1 MFSTGVLAAK
11 VGKLAATAFDGG
23 GSDSSSSE
31 ITSTVTMGT
40 LSNVSYGSG
49 YGYATAPFAGHS
61 NRAGGSNPSPTT
73 QTFGG
78 QTFNHLSVGDITVY
92 GSRTVYIEIPFNS
105 NASNHPTSDW
115 LNSLTIDD
123 GQGNSVELDM
133 SNNYTRN
140 THTGSPYYSRGAI
153 YYRGYGTN
161 APVVIN
167 STNNNKTLT
176 WDFV

>member
-11 VGKLAATAFDGG
+11 AGKLSATAFDGG
-23 GSDSSSSE
+23 GSDIVSAN
-31 ITSTVTMGT
+31 TTTVTMGT

-49 YGYATAPFAGHS
+49 YGYATAPFAGNS

-78 QTFNHLSVGDITVY
+78 QTFNHLSVGDISVY
-92 GSRTVYIEIPFNS
+92 GSRSVYIEIPFNS
-105 NASNHPTSDW
+105 NASNQPTSDW

-140 THTGSPYYSRGAI
+140 NHTNNPYYSRGAI
-153 YYRGYGTN
+153 YYRNYGTG
-161 APVVIN
+161 ASVVID
-167 STNNNKTLT
+167 STNNDKTLT

>member
-11 VGKLAATAFDGG
+11 VGKLAATAIGGG

-49 YGYATAPFAGHS
+49 YGYSAGKFGGVS
-61 NRAGGSNPSPTT
+61 GRTGGSNPSPTT

-78 QTFNHLSVGDITVY
+78 QTFDHLYVGDWAQY
-92 GSRTVYIEIPFNS
+92 GSRTVAIEIPFGS
-105 NASNHPTSDW
+105 NASNQPTSDW
-115 LNSLTIDD
+115 LTSLEIDD
-123 GQGNSVELDM
+123 GQGNSLELDM
-133 SNNYTRN
+133 SNFTRYTN
-140 THTGSPYYSRGAI
+140 SNNPYYSRGATYI
-153 YYRGYGTN
+153 KGNYSSN
-161 APVVIN
+161 FID
-167 STNNNKTLT
+167 STNNDKTLT

>member
-1 MFSTGVLAAK
+1 MFITGVLAAK
-11 VGKLAATAFDGG
+11 AGKLAAIAFEGG
-23 GSDSSSSE
+23 GSNNVVAN
-31 ITSTVTMGT
+31 TTTVTMGT

-49 YGYATAPFAGHS
+49 YGYSAGKFGGVS
-61 NRAGGSNPSPTT
+61 NRTGGSNPSPTT

-78 QTFNHLSVGDITVY
+78 QTFDHLYVGDWAQY
-92 GSRTVYIEIPFNS
+92 ASRTVAIEIPYGS
-105 NASNHPTSDW
+105 NASNQPTSDW
-115 LNSLTIDD
+115 LNSLTIND

-133 SNNYTRN
+133 SNNYIRAN
-140 THTGSPYYSRGAI
+140 HTGNPHFSRGAI
-153 YYRGYGTN
+153 YYRGYGTG

>member
-11 VGKLAATAFDGG
+11 VGKLAATAIGGG

-49 YGYATAPFAGHS
+49 YGYSAGKLGGVS
-61 NRAGGSNPSPTT
+61 NRTGGSNPSPTT

-78 QTFNHLSVGDITVY
+78 QTFDHLYVGDWAQY
-92 GSRTVYIEIPFNS
+92 GSRTVAIEIPFGS
-105 NASNHPTSDW
+105 NASNQPTSDW
-115 LNSLTIDD
+115 LTSLKIDD

-133 SNNYTRN
+133 SSFSRYTNSNN
-140 THTGSPYYSRGAI
+140 PYYSRGATYI
-153 YYRGYGTN
+153 RGYGTG
-161 APVVIN
+161 AAAVIDT
-167 STNNNKTLT
+167 TNNDKTLT

>member
-1 MFSTGVLAAK
+1 
-11 VGKLAATAFDGG
+11 
-23 GSDSSSSE
+23 
-31 ITSTVTMGT
+31 MGT

-49 YGYATAPFAGHS
+49 YGYATAPFAGSS

-78 QTFNHLSVGDITVY
+78 QTFNHLSVGDWAQY
-92 GSRTVYIEIPFNS
+92 ASRTVAIEIPYGS

-115 LNSLTIDD
+115 LNSLTIND

-133 SNNYTRN
+133 SNFTRAN
-140 THTGSPYYSRGAI
+140 HTGSPYFSRGAI
-153 YYRGYGTN
+153 YIRGYGTN
-161 APVVIN
+161 APVVID
-167 STNNNKTLT
+167 STNNDKTLT

>member
-11 VGKLAATAFDGG
+11 AGKLSATAFDGG
-23 GSDSSSSE
+23 GSDIVSAN
-31 ITSTVTMGT
+31 TTTVTMGT

-49 YGYATAPFAGHS
+49 YGYATAPFAGNS

-78 QTFNHLSVGDITVY
+78 QTFNHLSVGDWAQY
-92 GSRTVYIEIPFNS
+92 GSRTVAIEIPFGS
-105 NASNHPTSDW
+105 NASNQPTSDW
-115 LNSLTIDD
+115 LTSLKIDD

-133 SNNYTRN
+133 SSFNRSNNSN
-140 THTGSPYYSRGAI
+140 NPYYSRGAT
-153 YYRGYGTN
+153 YVRNYGTG
-161 APVVIN
+161 ASVVID
-167 STNNNKTLT
+167 STNNDKTLT